1 MDTKRTR
8 PILIVLYV
16 GVLMG
21 TLDIAIVAPALPQI
35 QQVFNVTARHLSWVF
50 AIYVLFNLIGTPI
63 MSKLSD
69 MYGRRLIYVIDVAL
83 FAAGSLLVVIS
94 PRDNFSDLLIG
105 RAAQGFGSSG
115 IFPVASAVIG
125 DILPP
130 ERRGRAL
137 GIIGAMTGLAFIIG
151 PLLGGLILS
160 VADYRWLFV
169 INLPIAL
176 VIIISGWRVLPSM
189 HGRWSGT
196 FDLYGVTVMSLMLSS
211 LTFGVNQI
219 NTSNLLSSLS
229 SPDVWPFFLVFIC
242 LLPLFIYIEAH
253 SKNPLVSLELFKGRQ
268 LSITYLISIGIGIG
282 ESSLVF
288 MPLLAVTALGVAK
301 FEASFLLLPGVLALA
316 IGSPLVGR
324 LLDHLGSRAVILGG
338 TILMIIGMM
347 LIREFSTLLGV
358 FILAGICIGAGLSSL
373 LGAPLRYIILNEV
386 HAWQYTTAQ
395 GVLTLFLSIGQLVGS
410 ALVGAVAQSGGESVN
425 SYTLAYMSIALL
437 NILLFILAL
446 FLKKRTL
453 EQNHSEEKPFQ
464 EVHSNNQVME

>member
-35 QQVFNVTARHLSWVF
+35 QEVFNVTARDLSWVF
-50 AIYVLFNLIGTPI
+50 AIYVLFSLIGTPI

-69 MYGRRLIYVIDVAL
+69 MYGRRYIYVIDVAL

-94 PRDNFSDLLIG
+94 PSDNFTDLLIG

-160 VADYRWLFV
+160 IADYRWLFV

-176 VIIISGWRVLPSM
+176 VIIISGWRVLPSIR
-189 HGRWSGT
+189 GRWSGA
-196 FDLYGVTVMSLMLSS
+196 FDLYGVSILSLMLAS
-211 LTFGVNQI
+211 LAFGVNQI
-219 NTSNLLSSLS
+219 NTQNLISSFS
-229 SPDVWPFFLVFIC
+229 SPLVWPFFLLFIC
-242 LLPLFIYIEAH
+242 LLPLFILIEAH
-253 SKNPLVSLELFKGRQ
+253 ARNPLVPLELFRGRQ
-268 LSITYLISIGIGIG
+268 LSLTYLISIGIGIG

-301 FEASFLLLPGVLALA
+301 YEASFLLLPGVLALA

-324 LLDHLGSRAVILGG
+324 LLDHMGSRVIIIGG
-338 TILMIIGMM
+338 TGLMIIGMS
-347 LIREFSTLLGV
+347 LIREFATTLGI
-358 FILAGICIGAGLSSL
+358 FILAGICIGLGLSSL

-386 HAWQYTTAQ
+386 PSSQYSTAQ

-425 SYTLAYMSIALL
+425 SFTLAYLSIALL
-437 NILLFILAL
+437 NTLMFILAL
-446 FLKKRTL
+446 FLKKRTV
-453 EQNHSEEKPFQ
+453 EQNHLDENLSPGI
-464 EVHSNNQVME
+464 HSHNQT